1 MGLKERKQREKD
13 MRREHIQNAAKNLFI
28 QKSYNTTTM
37 EEIAQQAELSPAT
50 IYNYFKNKEE
60 LYVSLNLLSLQYLL
74 DRVDRIHRDKGL
86 TIEEKMVEFKN
97 AMYDTYRYDPLI
109 LRNIFHVQIE
119 DVLSTL
125 DKELLERLNST
136 TREIF
141 AVIADIYEQGAKEKI
156 FVDNH
161 PMAMADALWGL
172 FTGILIWEQSKKK
185 LNPDKDFLKSTLDAA
200 FDTFYRGIKTNGEG
214 PKVK

>member
-13 MRREHIQNAAKNLFI
+13 MRREQIQNAAKNLFI

-37 EEIAQQAELSPAT
+37 EEIAEQAELSPAT

-60 LYVSLNLLSLQYLL
+60 LYVSLNLLSLQYLH
-74 DRVDRIHRDKGL
+74 DRVDRIHQERGL

-125 DKELLERLNST
+125 NKELLERLNST
-136 TREIF
+136 TQEIF
-141 AVIADIYEQGAKEKI
+141 AIIADVYEQGAKEKI
-156 FVDNH
+156 FIENH

-172 FTGILIWEQSKKK
+172 FTGILIWEHSKRR

>member
-13 MRREHIQNAAKNLFI
+13 MRREQIQNAAKNLFI

-37 EEIAQQAELSPAT
+37 EEIAEQAELSPAT

-74 DRVDRIHRDKGL
+74 DRVDRIHHDRGL

-125 DKELLERLNST
+125 NEELLERLNST

-141 AVIADIYEQGAKEKI
+141 AIIADIYEQGAKEKV
-156 FVDNH
+156 FVENH